1 MAEAIREI
9 IVATKNAGKVAE
21 FKMALSGLPYKVLSL
36 ADLGSFPEA
45 PEEGQTFA
53 ENACFKAQFYA
64 KLTGKLCL
72 ADDSGL
78 EVDYLN
84 GAPGVYSARYA
95 GEHASD
101 EDNNQKLLQ
110 QLTGTAP
117 EQRTGRFRCV
127 LVLADSEK
135 VWCTSDGTVE
145 GIVLSEPRGTNGFGY
160 DPLLF
165 VPTLGRSMA
174 ELSPTEKNE
183 ISHRGRAIRELV
195 KQLAVLENENRRC
208 Q

>member
-1 MAEAIREI
+1 VAKPIQEI

-21 FKMALSGLPYKVLSL
+21 FKAALSGLPYEVLSL
-36 ADLGSFPEA
+36 ADIGNFPEA
-45 PEEGQTFA
+45 PENGQTFA
-53 ENACFKAQFYA
+53 ENACAKAEFYA

-84 GAPGVYSARYA
+84 GEPGVYSARYA

-101 EDNNQKLLQ
+101 QDNNQKLLQ
-110 QLTGTAP
+110 QLKGVAA
-117 EQRTGRFRCV
+117 EKRTGRFRCV

-135 VWCTSDGTVE
+135 VWCTADGTVE
-145 GIVLSEPRGTNGFGY
+145 GVILTEAHGNNGFGY

-165 VPTLGRSMA
+165 VPELGRTLA
-174 ELSPTEKNE
+174 ELTATEKNE
-183 ISHRGRAIRELV
+183 ISHRGRAIKKLV
-195 KQLAVLENENRRC
+195 KQLAVLEK
-208 Q
+208 

>member
-1 MAEAIREI
+1 VAEAIQEI

-21 FKMALSGLPYKVLSL
+21 FKMALSGLPYRVLAL
-36 ADLGSFPEA
+36 ADLGCFPEA

-53 ENACFKAQFYA
+53 ENACFKAKFYA

-95 GEHASD
+95 GEHATD
-101 EDNNQKLLQ
+101 ADNNQKLLE
-110 QLTGTAP
+110 QLAEAVP
-117 EQRTGRFRCV
+117 EQRAGRFRCV

-135 VWCTSDGTVE
+135 IWCTADGTVE
-145 GIVLSEPRGTNGFGY
+145 GVVLSEARGNNGFGY

-165 VPTLGRSMA
+165 IPERGRSLA
-174 ELSPTEKNE
+174 ELSAAEKNE

-195 KQLAVLENENRRC
+195 KQLAVLEK
-208 Q
+208 